1 MNSLPAIDLGLMS
14 EHLLAHDGVIHKLV
28 YYQNLVTS
36 TELQNILKL
45 QEEVMRTH
53 VWIMLAFINPSY
65 HYDIEVPQLSTFEQ
79 KYNFQRAGNDENNKW
94 VALESH
100 STAKNMSIENYQS
113 AMLMK
118 NMNVKNAHIEMA
130 LQQNQIKEKYANYIK
145 KMGWDFV
152 PKATTEAQISTFL
165 HFNYLLNR
173 HLI

>member
-65 HYDIEVPQLSTFEQ
+65 HNDIEVPQLSTFEQ

-100 STAKNMSIENYQS
+100 STAKKYVYRKLPIC
-113 AMLMK
+113 
-118 NMNVKNAHIEMA
+118 NVNE
-130 LQQNQIKEKYANYIK
+130 EYECK
-145 KMGWDFV
+145 KMHTSKWHYN
-152 PKATTEAQISTFL
+152 KIK
-165 HFNYLLNR
+165 
-173 HLI
+173 